1 MNLSPIQHAI
11 DMHKLDYSSA
21 KIQLVDEK
29 KKLKAAQVYL
39 QDVEEARKI
48 SQDVAQ
54 TIQRQAHHQIE
65 SVVGICL
72 KTIFGVDYTFEILF
86 VKKRGRTEAQLNLK
100 FQDHVIENPLEASS
114 GGVLDLAGF
123 GLRLACLML
132 EKPQCRKLLVLDE
145 PFKNLHGLEYRERV
159 RTLLE
164 KLSKDF
170 QVQIVLVTGIK
181 DFEIGK
187 IIKLD

>member
-72 KTIFGVDYTFEILF
+72 KTIFGDDYTFEILF

-100 FQDHVIENPLEASS
+100 YQGHVIENPLEASS
-114 GGVLDLAGF
+114 GGVLDVAGF
-123 GLRLACLML
+123 ALRLSCLML
-132 EKPQCRKLLVLDE
+132 AKPQCRKLLVLDE
-145 PFKNLHGLEYRERV
+145 PFKNLHGSEYRKRIK
-159 RTLLE
+159 TMLE
-164 KLSKDF
+164 KLSKKF
-170 QVQIVLVTGIK
+170 KVQIVLVTGIS
-181 DFEIGK
+181 DFHIGK
-187 IIKLD
+187 VISL

>member
-11 DMHKLDYSSA
+11 DMHKLNYSSA

-29 KKLKAAQVYL
+29 KRLKEAQTYL
-39 QDVEEARKI
+39 QDVEEARRI

-65 SVVGICL
+65 KIVSLCL
-72 KTIFGVDYTFEILF
+72 QTIFGDDYSFEILF

-100 FQDHVIENPLEASS
+100 FKGHIIENPLDAGS

-159 RTLLE
+159 RVLLE

-170 QVQIVLVTGIK
+170 QVQIVIVTGIK

-187 IIKLD
+187 VLSL

>member
-29 KKLKAAQVYL
+29 KKLKEAEVYL
-39 QDVEEARKI
+39 QAVEEARRI
-48 SQDVAQ
+48 CQDVAQ
-54 TIQRQAHHQIE
+54 TIQKQAHHQIE
-65 SVVGICL
+65 KIVSLCL
-72 KTIFGVDYTFEILF
+72 QTIFGDDYTFEILF

-100 FQDHVIENPLEASS
+100 YKDNVIENPLDASS
-114 GGVLDLAGF
+114 GGVLDVAGF
-123 GLRLACLML
+123 GLQLAVLML
-132 EKPQCRKLLVLDE
+132 GKPQCRKLLVLDE

-159 RTLLE
+159 RVLLE
-164 KLSKDF
+164 KLSKEF
-170 QVQIVLVTGIK
+170 KVQIIIVTGIK

-187 IIKLD
+187 IINL

>member
-11 DMHKLDYSSA
+11 DMHKLDYSST
-21 KIQLVDEK
+21 KIQLVNEK
-29 KKLKAAQVYL
+29 RRLKEAQAYL
-39 QDVEEARKI
+39 EAVEEARKI
-48 SQDVAQ
+48 CQDVAQ

-65 SVVGICL
+65 KIVSLCL
-72 KTIFGVDYTFEILF
+72 QTIFGDDYSFGILF

-100 FQDHVIENPLEASS
+100 YKNNVIENPLEASS

-132 EKPQCRKLLVLDE
+132 EKPQYRKLLVLDE

-164 KLSKDF
+164 KLSKEF
-170 QVQIVLVTGIK
+170 KVQIIIVTGIP

-187 IIKLD
+187 VISL

>member
-11 DMHKLDYSSA
+11 NMHKLDYSSA
-21 KIQLVDEK
+21 KIQLADEK
-29 KKLKAAQVYL
+29 KKLKEAQAYL
-39 QDVEEARKI
+39 KAVEEARKI
-48 SQDVAQ
+48 CQDVAQ

-65 SVVGICL
+65 KIVSLCL
-72 KTIFGVDYTFEILF
+72 QTIFGDDYSFEILF

-100 FQDHVIENPLEASS
+100 YKNNVIENPLEGSS
-114 GGVLDLAGF
+114 GGVLDVAGF
-123 GLRLACLML
+123 ALRLSCLML
-132 EKPQCRKLLVLDE
+132 SKPQCRKLLVLDE

-159 RTLLE
+159 RVLLE

-170 QVQIVLVTGIK
+170 QVQLVIVTGIP

-187 IIKLD
+187 VLSL

>member
-1 MNLSPIQHAI
+1 MNLSPIQHTI
-11 DMHKLDYSSA
+11 DMHKLDYSST
-21 KIQLVDEK
+21 KIQLVNENR
-29 KKLKAAQVYL
+29 KLKEAQIYL
-39 QDVEEARKI
+39 QNVEEARRI

-65 SVVGICL
+65 KIVSLCL
-72 KTIFGVDYTFEILF
+72 QTIFGNDYTFEILF

-100 FQDHVIENPLEASS
+100 YKDNVIENPLDASS
-114 GGVLDLAGF
+114 GGVLDVCGF
-123 GLRLACLML
+123 ALRLACLML

-159 RTLLE
+159 RVLLE

-170 QVQIVLVTGIK
+170 QVQIIIVTGIK

-187 IIKLD
+187 VISL